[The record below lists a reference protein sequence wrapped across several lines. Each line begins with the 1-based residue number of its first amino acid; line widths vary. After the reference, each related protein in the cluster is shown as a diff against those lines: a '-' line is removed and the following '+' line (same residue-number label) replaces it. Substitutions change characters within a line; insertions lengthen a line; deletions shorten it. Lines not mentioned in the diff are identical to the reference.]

1 MLIYVIQHL
10 IYSFF
15 KKKKTHS
22 SDHGYVRSVSKYL
35 FGVGTYVASFVSS
48 MSPKYFFFLKI

>member
-15 KKKKTHS
+15 TKKTHL

-35 FGVGTYVASFVSS
+35 FRVGTYVASFVSS
-48 MSPKYFFFLKI
+48 MSPKYFFS